1 MESGELELRKAF
13 EETSTR
19 NIQTILEYSKETR
32 RLNRE
37 LEEKVK
43 CMEAS
48 LIAYDSKIVALQSQI
63 SYIQTKVFSGGTS

>member
-32 RLNRE
+32 KLVRE
-37 LEEKVK
+37 LNEKVDHL
-43 CMEAS
+43 ENT
-48 LIAYDSKIVALQSQI
+48 IRTYDNRISTLQSQI
-63 SYIQTKVFSGGTS
+63 SFLQTKIFSGGTG